1 MSQRVQRIE
10 KEFVFSNLLERK
22 TPLEVHA
29 GTLRVGVVM
38 TENSERQIRLVKMK
52 SAEHRLRKGQE
63 VSVYFRFR
71 GKPMTFKSWVLDFN
85 DESIVVRQPEYLYR
99 ELSRGF
105 ERIVHPRGLSVSFM
119 MQGEQVN
126 LNYPA
131 SETYEPVEPPDYDP
145 GFDATKIADLMKN
158 FRERAREYASESKI
172 IMFRERQPQTMQE
185 LLVARSG
192 RMLVVPLYGGDTT
205 SLSPTVRERLLSQ
218 DDIVEIQKEAGNE
231 PFGALEELR
240 KVSRRLNDE
249 GIHRELY
256 CPVLYHQYVV
266 GYLYLMKGGG
276 DVTEFSPK
284 ALEFTV
290 TIARI
295 LAYALQVN
303 GYFREQ
309 SRQVEYDEAELIDI
323 SGSGVLFSYPKEGP
337 TMSLYADIDLQIS
350 IEDRKIHARGR
361 VMRKFG
367 DSQRTYFGVQFTEI
381 NAEDMSALF
390 DRLYGEEYRG
400 GVDESGLA
408 EVSDPEADQ
417 YG

>member
-1 MSQRVQRIE
+1 
-10 KEFVFSNLLERK
+10 
-22 TPLEVHA
+22 
-29 GTLRVGVVM
+29 
-38 TENSERQIRLVKMK
+38 
-52 SAEHRLRKGQE
+52 
-63 VSVYFRFR
+63 
-71 GKPMTFKSWVLDFN
+71 
-85 DESIVVRQPEYLYR
+85 
-99 ELSRGF
+99 
-105 ERIVHPRGLSVSFM
+105 
-119 MQGEQVN
+119 
-126 LNYPA
+126 
-131 SETYEPVEPPDYDP
+131 
-145 GFDATKIADLMKN
+145 
-158 FRERAREYASESKI
+158 
-172 IMFRERQPQTMQE
+172 
-185 LLVARSG
+185 
-192 RMLVVPLYGGDTT
+192 MLVVPLYGGDTT

-276 DVTEFSPK
+276 DVTEFPPK

-309 SRQVEYDEAELIDI
+309 SRKVEYDEAELIDI

-337 TMSLYADIDLQIS
+337 TISLYADIDLQIY
-350 IEDRKIHARGR
+350 IENRKINARGR
-361 VMRKFG
+361 VMRKFR
-367 DSQRTYFGVQFTEI
+367 DSQHTYFGVQFTEI